1 MSGCTDRLSSL
12 GPIVPITGA
21 AWPIPVALVYAPG
34 GSGAEEPPAPP
45 GRTTGPRNWA
55 ATPESAARPRP
66 RAPSFGR
73 RKLGSMFALHAT
85 WGLDRRLHL
94 WAEDAA
100 AYERPGGSAVRPARR
115 TPAPHPFA
123 APADRLDHAL
133 ATIGLP
139 ASEGEAAALEIV
151 LPTRDSVPQPSPSLP
166 VTPRGD
172 GAVPVLT
179 RWRVPSRALGGQAAA
194 ELLVSLAEAA
204 ALAEVDA
211 SLRFWARLAR
221 LALEIVARGRVLP
234 GIREPT
240 RGRFIARWEPVPGSG
255 DGARLR
261 ALARAMP
268 IVCRAAGSDGAPR
281 PANDIVAEALGVL
294 VDAHVR
300 HALARAA
307 GFQPP
312 CGEWW
317 PSSGVWE
324 RFGTALCST
333 DPLLTHAGAPA
344 VDASATRALGRAL
357 AAWRVRCLPTEGPLR
372 TVFRLVE
379 PGHGRAETGPEVA
392 DPIGTAAPRPV
403 PVVVAPREPWRLEI
417 LVGPRDEPSLLVGA
431 AEVWADPR
439 VLARAVPDVDADE
452 VLLVDLVRASRLYPP
467 LEGALAAARPDT
479 LELDTRGA
487 HAFLREGA
495 PLLADAGFGV
505 LLPGWWSSRRRRIG
519 LRVRARGHSGPARTS
534 VGPSLGSRALVD
546 CELSAALGDT
556 PLSEGEL
563 RTLAGLKTPL
573 VQVRGEWVE
582 VRPEEIAA
590 ALRVVSA
597 APEGG
602 ARTMTVGEF
611 LRLAAVSDGELPVTG
626 IEVRG
631 WLEGLLRADETL
643 RAEPMATPPGFM
655 GQLRSYQER
664 GLGWL
669 AFLDRLGLGA
679 CLADDMG
686 LGKTAQL
693 LALLVAERAAIA
705 ERAAV
710 GAPSAVGGTA
720 AAPRPCP
727 TLVVCPMSVVG
738 NWQKEARRFAP
749 GLRVHVHHGADRLV
763 GDDLATAVND
773 ADLVI
778 TTYAIAA
785 RDVDALATIEWGRVV
800 LDEAQVI
807 KNSETRQ
814 SRAVRRLRAAARV
827 ALTGT
832 PVENRLT
839 ELWSIMEFLN
849 PGLLG
854 PEASFRERF
863 AVPIEQ
869 DGDEE
874 AVERLRRLTGP
885 FILRRLKRDP
895 AIGLEL
901 PEKFEMTVPCNLTR
915 EQATLY
921 QSIVDDMLEQLERA
935 EGIRRRG
942 LVLKTIGRLKQVCN
956 HPAQALGDGSALE
969 GRSGKLAQLEDLLD
983 EALAAGD
990 RTLVFTQY
998 TEWAE
1003 RLRPYLRERF
1013 GREVLYFHGGLSQ
1026 VARDQLI
1033 ERFQA
1038 GAAPIL
1044 ILSLRAGGQGI
1055 NLTAANQVVH
1065 FDRWWNPA
1073 VEDQASDRAYRIGQT
1088 RDVQVRRLVCTGTI
1102 EERIAEMNEAKRDLA
1117 ARIVGTGEQ
1126 WLGDLSTAE
1135 LRELLAL
1142 SADAVAER

>member
-1 MSGCTDRLSSL
+1 ML
-12 GPIVPITGA
+12 
-21 AWPIPVALVYAPG
+21 
-34 GSGAEEPPAPP
+34 
-45 GRTTGPRNWA
+45 
-55 ATPESAARPRP
+55 
-66 RAPSFGR
+66 
-73 RKLGSMFALHAT
+73 ALHAT
-85 WGLDRRLHL
+85 WGLDRNLHL

-100 AYERPGGSAVRPARR
+100 AYEDSGASVTRSARR
-115 TPAPHPFA
+115 TPAAHPFA
-123 APADRLDHAL
+123 LPSDRLGDLL
-133 ATIGLP
+133 ASLGLLAP
-139 ASEGEAAALEIV
+139 EGNAAALELA
-151 LPTRDSVPQPSPSLP
+151 LPTRDGVPQPSPALP
-166 VTPRGD
+166 VTPLGD
-172 GAVPVLT
+172 GAAPVLGT
-179 RWRVPSRALGGQAAA
+179 WRVPSRALDG
-194 ELLVSLAEAA
+194 EAA
-204 ALAEVDA
+204 VALLESLGEAVGLAEVDA

-221 LALEIVARGRVLP
+221 LALEMVARGRVLP
-234 GIREPT
+234 GIREPA
-240 RGRFIARWEPVPGSG
+240 RRRFVARWEPVPGSG
-255 DGARLR
+255 DGTRLR

-281 PANDIVAEALGVL
+281 SANDTVAEALGVL
-294 VDAHVR
+294 VDAQVR
-300 HALARAA
+300 RGLARAA
-307 GFQPP
+307 GSQVPCDDRWPP
-312 CGEWW
+312 
-317 PSSGVWE
+317 SGPWASL
-324 RFGTALCST
+324 GMALCST
-333 DPLLTHAGAPA
+333 DPGLAVGAAPA
-344 VDASATRALGRAL
+344 VDAASVRALGRVL
-357 AAWRVRCLPTEGPLR
+357 AAWRARCLPTEGPLR

-379 PGHGRAETGPEVA
+379 PGHGRAEA
-392 DPIGTAAPRPV
+392 DAGVVGSIDTAAPHD
-403 PVVVAPREPWRLEI
+403 APDVDAAPHEPWRLEI
-417 LVGPRDEPSLLVGA
+417 MVGARDEPSLLVGA

-439 VLARAVPDVDADE
+439 VLARAVPNVDADE

-467 LEGALAAARPDT
+467 LEGALALAPPDA
-479 LELDTRGA
+479 LELDTGGA

-505 LLPGWWSSRRRRIG
+505 LLPAWWTSRRRRIG
-519 LRVRARGHSGPARTS
+519 LRVRVRGHSGPARTG
-534 VGPSLGSRALVD
+534 VGPSLGARSLVD

-556 PLSEGEL
+556 PLTEAEL
-563 RTLAGLKTPL
+563 RTLARLKTPL
-573 VQVRGEWVE
+573 VRVRGEWVE
-582 VRPEEIAA
+582 VQPGEIAA
-590 ALRVVSA
+590 ALRAVSA
-597 APEGG
+597 TPEGG

-611 LRLAAVSDGELPVTG
+611 LRFAGASDGELPVTG
-626 IEVRG
+626 IEAQG
-631 WLEGLLRADETL
+631 WVEGLLRADETL
-643 RAEPMATPPGFM
+643 RAEPMATPAGFV
-655 GQLRSYQER
+655 GQLRAYQQL

-669 AFLDRLGLGA
+669 TFLDRLGLGA

-693 LALLVAERAAIA
+693 LALLVAEREPTAP
-705 ERAAV
+705 
-710 GAPSAVGGTA
+710 GAPVEASTREGGPLPDGVPPG
-720 AAPRPCP
+720 PRP

-749 GLRVHVHHGADRLV
+749 GLRVHVHHGASRLA
-763 GDDLATAVND
+763 GGDLATAVND
-773 ADLVI
+773 ADLAI

-785 RDVDALATIEWGRVV
+785 RDVDALAAIAWGRVV

-814 SRAVRRLRAAARV
+814 SRAVRRLPAAARV

-854 PEASFRERF
+854 PEASFRDRF
-863 AVPIEQ
+863 ALPIEQ

-921 QSIVDDMLEQLERA
+921 QSIVDDMLAQLDRA

-969 GRSGKLAQLEDLLD
+969 GRSGKLAQLEDLLE

-1013 GREVLYFHGGLSQ
+1013 GREVLYFHGGLTQ
-1026 VARDQLI
+1026 GARDQLI

-1102 EERIAEMNEAKRDLA
+1102 EERIAEMNEAKRNLA
-1117 ARIVGTGEQ
+1117 ARVVGTGEQ
-1126 WLGDLSTAE
+1126 WLGDLSIGE